1 MFCSI
6 ISLPLKDE
14 DGRLIAPTSF
24 SARLLDSCLFSRTH
38 RHIPSTDLPTFLPV
52 SRAHHFDH
60 FDHLKSAPPQ
70 HTFPLFQTCVL
81 SCSYTQSTLYR
92 TKISGELNL
101 VSESSNSAGP
111 PQSRPPFPPPHLP
124 LLQYCVSILITQSY
138 HPILDSWLRLRC
150 LLMHGSNRWAL
161 NVKQAINS

>member
-14 DGRLIAPTSF
+14 DGRLIAPTFF

-60 FDHLKSAPPQ
+60 FDHLQSAPP
-70 HTFPLFQTCVL
+70 TYLP
-81 SCSYTQSTLYR
+81 
-92 TKISGELNL
+92 L
-101 VSESSNSAGP
+101 VSNVCSFLLLYPIHIVQNKDIWRTESSFRELQLCRASAIT
-111 PQSRPPFPPPHLP
+111 SPFPPSTPPPPTVL
-124 LLQYCVSILITQSY
+124 CFDSY
-138 HPILDSWLRLRC
+138 HPILST
-150 LLMHGSNRWAL
+150 
-161 NVKQAINS
+161 NSLFLVEIEMFSHTWQ